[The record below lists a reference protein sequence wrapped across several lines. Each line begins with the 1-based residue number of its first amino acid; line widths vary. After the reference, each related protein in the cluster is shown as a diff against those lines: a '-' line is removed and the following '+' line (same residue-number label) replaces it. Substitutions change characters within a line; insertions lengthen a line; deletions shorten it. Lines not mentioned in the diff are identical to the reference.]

1 MARVG
6 TGSAVVAELISGV
19 PGTSGIT
26 VAVTT
31 TLGAAQAEKINPQ
44 PRIKQ
49 NRINLFLG
57 ISISITITGVKR
69 FRIVS

>member
-6 TGSAVVAELISGV
+6 TGSTVVEELISGV
-19 PGTSGIT
+19 PGTSGT
-26 VAVTT
+26 VVAVPI

-44 PRIKQ
+44 PRITQ

-69 FRIVS
+69 F